1 MRNVFLTSCILL
13 IVMVKSQV
21 MKQFSA
27 LLATLVACMLFSLSS
42 GAQGKH
48 EINLYM
54 SGACSEYLELN
65 TPRDYTT
72 DLYGLYETQVQYIQS
87 GPGLTLE
94 YNYALLNW
102 LVLGGQFN
110 YHRVIW
116 DQYSRVGGNRA
127 NYTNTKNKVALL
139 PQAKFRIPGMKR
151 FRLYAKV
158 AVGMMLN
165 IGHYYTQD
173 PVVFA
178 WDVVPIGCEWGGQRV
193 YGTAE
198 LAYGSVIKGGRIGI
212 GFRF

>member
-1 MRNVFLTSCILL
+1 MVHRMKRFYILL
-13 IVMVKSQV
+13 A
-21 MKQFSA
+21 A
-27 LLATLVACMLFSLSS
+27 LGAGLLLCSPSF
-42 GAQGKH
+42 AQGKH
-48 EINLYM
+48 EINVYM
-54 SGACSEYLELN
+54 SGACSEYLKLN
-65 TPRDYTT
+65 TPRDNSL

-110 YHRVIW
+110 YHRVMW
-116 DQYSRVGGNRA
+116 DQYSKVGCNHA

>member
-1 MRNVFLTSCILL
+1 
-13 IVMVKSQV
+13 MVKSQV

-27 LLATLVACMLFSLSS
+27 LLATLVACMLFSLPS

-65 TPRDYTT
+65 TPRNYTM

-110 YHRVIW
+110 YHRVLW

>member
-1 MRNVFLTSCILL
+1 
-13 IVMVKSQV
+13 MVKSQM
-21 MKQFSA
+21 MKHFSA
-27 LLATLVACMLFSLSS
+27 LLATLVACMLFSLPS

-54 SGACSEYLELN
+54 SGACSEYLGLN
-65 TPRDYTT
+65 TPRDYTM

-110 YHRVIW
+110 YHRVLW

-158 AVGMMLN
+158 AAGMNLN
-165 IGHYYTQD
+165 IGETIVGE
-173 PVVFA
+173 PFSFA
-178 WDVVPIGCEWGGQRV
+178 WDIVPIGFEWGGQV
-193 YGTAE
+193 VFGIAE
-198 LAYGSVIKGGRIGI
+198 VSLGNVITGVRIGL

>member
-1 MRNVFLTSCILL
+1 ME
-13 IVMVKSQV
+13 MGQV

-27 LLATLVACMLFSLSS
+27 LLATLVACMLFCLPS

-48 EINLYM
+48 EINLYL
-54 SGACSEYLELN
+54 SGACSEYLKLN
-65 TPRDYTT
+65 TPRDNTL
-72 DLYGLYETQVQYIQS
+72 DLYGLYETQVRYIQS

-102 LVLGGQFN
+102 LVIGGQF
-110 YHRVIW
+110 
-116 DQYSRVGGNRA
+116 
-127 NYTNTKNKVALL
+127 
-139 PQAKFRIPGMKR
+139 

>member
-1 MRNVFLTSCILL
+1 MKRFYILL
-13 IVMVKSQV
+13 A
-21 MKQFSA
+21 A
-27 LLATLVACMLFSLSS
+27 LGAGLLLCSPSF
-42 GAQGKH
+42 AQGKH
-48 EINLYM
+48 EINVYM
-54 SGACSEYLELN
+54 SGACSEYLKLN
-65 TPRDYTT
+65 TPKDNSQ

-110 YHRVIW
+110 YHRVTW
-116 DQYSRVGGNRA
+116 DQYSRVGGNHA

-158 AVGMMLN
+158 AVGMTLN

>member
-1 MRNVFLTSCILL
+1 MKRFYILL
-13 IVMVKSQV
+13 A
-21 MKQFSA
+21 A
-27 LLATLVACMLFSLSS
+27 LGAGLLLCSPSF
-42 GAQGKH
+42 AQGKH
-48 EINLYM
+48 EINVYM
-54 SGACSEYLELN
+54 SGACSEYLKLN
-65 TPRDYTT
+65 TPRDNSL

-110 YHRVIW
+110 YHRVMW
-116 DQYSRVGGNRA
+116 DQYSKVGCNHA

>member
-1 MRNVFLTSCILL
+1 MK
-13 IVMVKSQV
+13 MSQV

-27 LLATLVACMLFSLSS
+27 LLATLVACMLFSLPS

-54 SGACSEYLELN
+54 SGACSEYLSLN
-65 TPRDYTT
+65 TPRDYTM
-72 DLYGLYETQVQYIQS
+72 DLYGLYETQVRYIQS

-139 PQAKFRIPGMKR
+139 PQAKFRIPGMR
-151 FRLYAKV
+151 HFRLYAKV

-178 WDVVPIGCEWGGQRV
+178 WDVVPIGCEWGGQVLDFNTGNYEKSTLYPGHRR
-193 YGTAE
+193 YGRRLFQRE
-198 LAYGSVIKGGRIGI
+198 PC
-212 GFRF
+212 

>member
-1 MRNVFLTSCILL
+1 MKRFYILL
-13 IVMVKSQV
+13 A
-21 MKQFSA
+21 A
-27 LLATLVACMLFSLSS
+27 LGAGLLLCSPSF
-42 GAQGKH
+42 AQGKH
-48 EINLYM
+48 EINVYM
-54 SGACSEYLELN
+54 SGACSEYLKLN
-65 TPRDYTT
+65 TPKDNSL

-110 YHRVIW
+110 YHRVTW
-116 DQYSRVGGNRA
+116 DQYSRVGGNHA

-158 AVGMMLN
+158 AVGMTLN

>member
-1 MRNVFLTSCILL
+1 M
-13 IVMVKSQV
+13 
-21 MKQFSA
+21 
-27 LLATLVACMLFSLSS
+27 
-42 GAQGKH
+42 
-48 EINLYM
+48 
-54 SGACSEYLELN
+54 
-65 TPRDYTT
+65 

-151 FRLYAKV
+151 FRRHDAEYRPLLYPRSRGVCLGRGAHRLRMGR
-158 AVGMMLN
+158 AARLWNGGVGLRQC
-165 IGHYYTQD
+165 H
-173 PVVFA
+173 
-178 WDVVPIGCEWGGQRV
+178 
-193 YGTAE
+193 
-198 LAYGSVIKGGRIGI
+198 
-212 GFRF
+212 

>member
-1 MRNVFLTSCILL
+1 
-13 IVMVKSQV
+13 MVKSQV

-27 LLATLVACMLFSLSS
+27 LLATLVACLLFSLPS

-54 SGACSEYLELN
+54 SGACSEYLSLN
-65 TPRDYTT
+65 TPRDYTM
-72 DLYGLYETQVQYIQS
+72 DLYGLYETQVRYIQS

-139 PQAKFRIPGMKR
+139 PQAIPWCLPGTWCPSAANGAGNAFMERRSWPTAVSLKAAVSALVLDFNTGNYEKSTLYPGHR
-151 FRLYAKV
+151 RYGRRL
-158 AVGMMLN
+158 
-165 IGHYYTQD
+165 
-173 PVVFA
+173 F
-178 WDVVPIGCEWGGQRV
+178 QR
-193 YGTAE
+193 E
-198 LAYGSVIKGGRIGI
+198 PC
-212 GFRF
+212 

>member
-1 MRNVFLTSCILL
+1 ME
-13 IVMVKSQV
+13 MGQV

-27 LLATLVACMLFSLSS
+27 LLATLVACMLFSLPS
-42 GAQGKH
+42 GAQGRH

-65 TPRDYTT
+65 TPRDYTM

-110 YHRVIW
+110 YHRVMW
-116 DQYSRVGGNRA
+116 DQYSKVGGNHA